1 MELDGQEKIIV
12 IKIGGSTL
20 GSHDTTIEDLVELQR
35 LGKRVVVVHGGGKI
49 ISEWVT
55 KQGVSAEFVRG
66 ERVTD
71 KPTLDVVMAI
81 LAGLVNKEIVAAIND
96 LGGRAVGLSG
106 VDGRIIQGRIKSA
119 QMGYVGVVTGIDAT
133 LLNSLLEMKFIP
145 VIAPIALNVEAKEN
159 EAKSLNVNAD
169 TVAGDIA
176 TAIEADKLV
185 FLTDVDGVRDASGN
199 LLPYLSS
206 VEAEALVSAGVATGG
221 MVPKI
226 NACLEAVN
234 HNTHTCIIDS
244 RKPHVLLDYVDGRES
259 GTIINR
265 P

>member
-1 MELDGQEKIIV
+1 MPL
-12 IKIGGSTL
+12 
-20 GSHDTTIEDLVELQR
+20 R
-35 LGKRVVVVHGGGKI
+35 RP
-49 ISEWVT
+49 
-55 KQGVSAEFVRG
+55 
-66 ERVTD
+66 D
-71 KPTLDVVMAI
+71 KSYAYRPYDSRWPAH
-81 LAGLVNKEIVAAIND
+81 AAYH
-96 LGGRAVGLSG
+96 
-106 VDGRIIQGRIKSA
+106 Q
-119 QMGYVGVVTGIDAT
+119 
-133 LLNSLLEMKFIP
+133 
-145 VIAPIALNVEAKEN
+145 
-159 EAKSLNVNAD
+159 
-169 TVAGDIA
+169 
-176 TAIEADKLV
+176 DKLV